1 MVSEYTLDLRI
12 AAIFVIFVSA
22 MLLGLPPILMKRFQD
37 TENKLAC
44 LLRSFSAGVILGLAT
59 IHIIPSAYF
68 ELAGLVEYNFGG
80 VVVLGGVLL
89 LVIIESSLQSFYLH
103 RPAGSNPCGHGPHG
117 GDSARAIEAH
127 DVDAEKAAASTE
139 ASLAAHVRQPSGTHG
154 HECLRSVTTDTFV
167 AFASGPLQ
175 RVRHYVTAYTMELG
189 CIFHSVIIGVSIGV
203 MTDSR
208 MGVVVMLIAIA
219 FHQALEG
226 LSLGSVLS
234 RANFSRLKQ
243 LVMLAMYAITTPL
256 GIAIGIGVAHTY
268 DPDSVTSRA
277 VQGSLNGVSGG
288 MLLYISIYQ
297 LIAEEFS
304 KTQLL
309 TQTRFRLGMYAA
321 LILGAGCMAVLALW
335 A

>member
-1 MVSEYTLDLRI
+1 
-12 AAIFVIFVSA
+12 
-22 MLLGLPPILMKRFQD
+22 MKRFQD
-37 TENKLAC
+37 TDNKVSC
-44 LLRSFSAGVILGLAT
+44 LLRSFAAGVILGLAT

-68 ELAGLVEYNFGG
+68 DLAGLVGYDLGG
-80 VVVLGGVLL
+80 IVVLGGVIMLI
-89 LVIIESSLQSFYLH
+89 IIESSLQSFYLQPH
-103 RPAGSNPCGHGPHG
+103 RPNTSGAPHACAHGPHAAG
-117 GDSARAIEAH
+117 SAADAPHGHHAEH
-127 DVDAEKAAASTE
+127 DVDAEKAAAAAE
-139 ASLAAHVRQPSGTHG
+139 ASMVVHMRNPSSGGHG

-167 AFASGPLQ
+167 AFAAGPLQ
-175 RVRHYVTAYTMELG
+175 RIRHYVTAYTMELG

-208 MGVVVMLIAIA
+208 IGVVVMLIAIA

-234 RANFSRLKQ
+234 RANFPRLKQ
-243 LVMLAMYAITTPL
+243 LLMLALYAVTTPV
-256 GIAIGIGVAHTY
+256 GIAIGIGIAYTY
-268 DPDSVTSRA
+268 NPDSVTSRA

-309 TQTRFRLGMYAA
+309 TQTKFRLGMYAA
-321 LILGAGCMAVLALW
+321 LIAGAGSMAVLAIW